1 MIFILRMNFLHKM
14 SFSEEF
20 SSEDTGVEFCIYSDI
35 LDKEVCFTSHVIFD
49 NEMFD
54 LTTLASYYG
63 KSNSDIVK
71 WFNSNLSTLKIIDT
85 IITGD
90 VYNDNTHLQNLSDD
104 SLIKIND
111 IWYVNL
117 QIVIEFLFNIDK
129 KVLYELITACITE
142 DDCDNVATSM
152 SDYIAHSSEYDEYE
166 YDEYEEYNEYD
177 EEGDDS
183 NNN

>member
-1 MIFILRMNFLHKM
+1 M

-71 WFNSNLSTLKIIDT
+71 WFNSNLSTLKTIDT

-90 VYNDNTHLQNLSDD
+90 IWDDNTRLQDLSDD
-104 SLIKIND
+104 SLVKIND

-129 KVLYELITACITE
+129 KVMYALLTACITE
-142 DDCDNVATSM
+142 DECDDITASM
-152 SDYIAHSSEYDEYE
+152 SDYIANSSEYDEYDEYE
-166 YDEYEEYNEYD
+166 YDEYD
-177 EEGDDS
+177 EEEE
-183 NNN
+183 N

>member
-1 MIFILRMNFLHKM
+1 M

-90 VYNDNTHLQNLSDD
+90 VYDDNTHLQNLSDD

-111 IWYVNL
+111 MWYVNL
-117 QIVIEFLFNIDK
+117 QILIEFLFNIDK

-152 SDYIAHSSEYDEYE
+152 SDYIVHSSEYDDYDE
-166 YDEYEEYNEYD
+166 YDEYEDD
-177 EEGDDS
+177 EGE
-183 NNN
+183 N